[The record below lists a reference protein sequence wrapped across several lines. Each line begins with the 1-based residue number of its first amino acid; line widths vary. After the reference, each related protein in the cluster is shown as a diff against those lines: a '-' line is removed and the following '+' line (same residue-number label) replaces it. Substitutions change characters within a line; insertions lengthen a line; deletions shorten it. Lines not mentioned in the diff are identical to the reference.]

1 MEERNIPVHSK
12 KGNVTLKVIP
22 GHFATRNSHVNYY
35 LDITTVKIRQ
45 SEAKSAA
52 SCLVHD
58 YRRDIIIDTIVCL
71 DGTEVLGAFLAE
83 KLSESGF
90 YTHNQH
96 NTIYIVTPEV
106 DQFGQLFFRKNLQP
120 MLYNKNI
127 ILLMASVTTGIT
139 IKQSMECIHFY
150 GGQLQGISSIFSTID
165 QYHGLPIYSI
175 FHKKDI
181 PNYHTYSRH
190 DCPYCQQGKPIEALV
205 NGFGYSELHSVK

>member
-1 MEERNIPVHSK
+1 MEERKIPIRSK
-12 KGNVTLKVIP
+12 KSNLTLKVIP

-35 LDITTVKIRQ
+35 LDITTIKIRQ
-45 SEAKSAA
+45 SEAKAAA

-58 YRRDIIIDTIVCL
+58 YKRDIIIDTIVCL

-120 MLYNKNI
+120 MLQGKNT
-127 ILLMASVTTGIT
+127 ILLMASITTGIT
-139 IKQSMECIHFY
+139 IKQCMECIDFY
-150 GGQLQGISSIFSTID
+150 GGHLEGISSIFSTID
-165 QYHGLPIYSI
+165 HYYGLPIYSI
-175 FHKKDI
+175 FSKNDI
-181 PNYHTYSRH
+181 PDYHTYARH
-190 DCPYCQQGKPIEALV
+190 DCPYCQKKLPIEALV
-205 NGFGYSELHSVK
+205 NGYGYSEINSL